1 MEVELIISKDRVPFI
16 VEELGQERVTVSNF
30 NEDSDRIKFK
40 MTSVIDVLYVFHA
53 GVKCGQESMSD
64 IILK

>member
-1 MEVELIISKDRVPFI
+1 MKVELIISKDRVPFI
-16 VEELGQERVTVSNF
+16 VEELGRERVTVS
-30 NEDSDRIKFK
+30 DYSRYSDRVEFEV
-40 MTSVIDVLYVFHA
+40 TSVIDILYVFHA